1 MSGPPGT
8 IERGHRH
15 PLDLDGPSRAARRA
29 TLGRVSARPPYP
41 RIRRLR
47 VALAASCAALLF
59 TAGCSFGEP
68 EPDPAGEP
76 PNLPTPSASAGPGGS
91 GPQAVATVLA
101 KGLRVPWGI
110 AFLPD
115 GGALVTERDNGRILQ
130 VGPES
135 GPDGLRVRPVQ
146 TILDVAAAGEGGLLG
161 IAVSPDYAR
170 DRTVFVYYTAEQDNR
185 VARLQLGGQPTP
197 ILTGIPKANVH
208 NGGGLGFGP
217 DKQLYVSTGDAGQR
231 PLSQDVKSL
240 GGKILRITPDGKPAA
255 GNPYPNSP
263 VWSLGHR
270 NVQGFAW
277 DAAKRM
283 YAVEF
288 GQNTWDEINQ
298 ITKGGNYGWPE
309 VEGKA
314 GDKRFTDPIAQW
326 ATADA
331 SCSGLAAT
339 DRLLVTG
346 CLRGKR
352 LWVMELT
359 DTGTLLGQ
367 PSELLTNRYGRLR
380 AVAAAPDGS
389 LWVSTSN
396 HDGRGNPA
404 GDDDRLLRVVFAGGD
419 GGRS

>member
-1 MSGPPGT
+1 M
-8 IERGHRH
+8 R
-15 PLDLDGPSRAARRA
+15 D
-29 TLGRVSARPPYP
+29 RPPYP
-41 RIRRLR
+41 RTRRVR
-47 VALAASCAALLF
+47 SVLAASCAALLF
-59 TAGCSFGEP
+59 ATGCSFGEP

-76 PNLPTPSASAGPGGS
+76 PNLPTPSAAATPGGA
-91 GPQAVATVLA
+91 GQQAVATVLA

-115 GGALVTERDNGRILQ
+115 GGALVTERDSGRILK

-135 GPDGLRVRPVQ
+135 GPEGLQVRVVQ
-146 TILDVAAAGEGGLLG
+146 TISDVAAAGEGGLLG
-161 IAVSPDYAR
+161 IAVSPSYDR

-185 VARLQLGGQPTP
+185 VAKLQIGGEPTP
-197 ILTGIPKANVH
+197 VLTGIPKANVH

-217 DKQLYVSTGDAGQR
+217 DGQLYVSTGDAGER
-231 PLSQDVKSL
+231 PAAQDVKSL
-240 GGKILRITPDGKPAA
+240 GGKILRITADGKPSA
-255 GNPYPNSP
+255 GNPYPGSP

-277 DAAKRM
+277 DEAKRM

-298 ITKGGNYGWPE
+298 ITKGGNYGWPQ
-309 VEGKA
+309 VEGRA
-314 GDKRFTDPIAQW
+314 GDKRYTDPLTQW
-326 ATADA
+326 PTSDA

-359 DTGTLLGQ
+359 DTGTMLGQ

-396 HDGRGNPA
+396 HDGRGTPA

>member
-1 MSGPPGT
+1 M
-8 IERGHRH
+8 R
-15 PLDLDGPSRAARRA
+15 
-29 TLGRVSARPPYP
+29 ARPPYP
-41 RIRRLR
+41 RVRRLR
-47 VALAASCAALLF
+47 AVLAASCTVLLF
-59 TAGCSFGEP
+59 ASGCSFGEP

-76 PNLPTPSASAGPGGS
+76 PNLPTPSSSANAGGA
-91 GPQAVATVLA
+91 GQQAVTTVVA
-101 KGLRVPWGI
+101 KGLRVPWAI

-115 GGALVTERDNGRILQ
+115 GGALVTERDSGRILQ

-135 GPDGLRVRPVQ
+135 GPDGMRVRVAQ
-146 TILDVAAAGEGGLLG
+146 TISVVAAAGEGGLLG
-161 IAVSPDYAR
+161 IAASPGYAR

-217 DKQLYVSTGDAGQR
+217 DGQLYVSTGDAGER
-231 PLSQDVKSL
+231 PNAQNTKSL
-240 GGKILRITPDGKPAA
+240 GGKILRITTDGKPAP
-255 GNPYPNSP
+255 GNPFPGSP
-263 VWSLGHR
+263 VWSFGHR

-309 VEGKA
+309 VEGRA
-314 GDKRFTDPIAQW
+314 GDRRYTDPITQW
-326 ATADA
+326 ATSDA
-331 SCSGLAAT
+331 SCSGLAAA

-396 HDGRGNPA
+396 HDGRGDPA
-404 GDDDRLLRVVFAGGD
+404 ADDDRLLRVVFAGGD

>member
-1 MSGPPGT
+1 M
-8 IERGHRH
+8 
-15 PLDLDGPSRAARRA
+15 
-29 TLGRVSARPPYP
+29 SARPPYP
-41 RIRRLR
+41 RVRRLR
-47 VALAASCAALLF
+47 AVLAASCAALLF
-59 TAGCSFGEP
+59 TTGCSFGEP

-76 PNLPTPSASAGPGGS
+76 PNLPTPSTSASPGGADR
-91 GPQAVATVLA
+91 QAVTTVLA

-115 GGALVTERDNGRILQ
+115 GGALVTERDSGRILQ

-135 GPDGLRVRPVQ
+135 GPDGLRVRVAQ
-146 TILDVAAAGEGGLLG
+146 TITDVAAAGEGGLLG
-161 IAVSPDYAR
+161 IAVSPGYAQ
-170 DRTVFVYYTAEQDNR
+170 DRTLFVYYTTEKDNR
-185 VARLQLGGQPTP
+185 VVRLQLGGQPTP

-217 DKQLYVSTGDAGQR
+217 DGQLYVSTGDAGER
-231 PLSQDVKSL
+231 PLAQDTKSL
-240 GGKILRITPDGKPAA
+240 GGKILRVTRDGKPAP
-255 GNPYPNSP
+255 GNPYPGSP

-270 NVQGFAW
+270 NVQGFTW
-277 DAAKRM
+277 DAGKRM

-298 ITKGGNYGWPE
+298 ITKGGNYGWPQ
-309 VEGKA
+309 VEGRA
-314 GDKRFTDPIAQW
+314 GDSKYVDPITQW
-326 ATADA
+326 GTSDA

-352 LWVMELT
+352 LWVLEVT

-396 HDGRGNPA
+396 HDGRGDPA
-404 GDDDRLLRVVFAGGD
+404 ADDDRLLRVVFAGGD